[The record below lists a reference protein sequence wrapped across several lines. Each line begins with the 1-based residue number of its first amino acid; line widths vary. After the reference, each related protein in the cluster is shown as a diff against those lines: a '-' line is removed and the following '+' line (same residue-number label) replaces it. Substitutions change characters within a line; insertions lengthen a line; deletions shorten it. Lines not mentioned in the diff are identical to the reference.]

1 MFATLRNALLLSV
14 SLLGAA
20 WLYHWGIAGED
31 RYSLFDVLQGHPV
44 PAVVAQAGGPDV
56 GAKSEPPAPEQAA
69 SEGKKWSADELNSTE
84 LLLRTNRALAD
95 LTESVVPSVVS
106 IDTTTTVDVPRYEPV
121 DPFGFFGYRR
131 SNQRYQ
137 APGLGSGVI
146 VSKEGHILTNHHVVA
161 GVDAIRVT
169 LHSGDQYDAEWVGS
183 DPAADVAVLKIQV
196 KDGPAGGERPVFR
209 PLPFGDS
216 DEVRVGDLALAIGN
230 PFGLSESVTR
240 GIISAKQR
248 RLSDGAN
255 EYFQTDAVINPG
267 NSGGPLVDARGH
279 IIGVNTAI
287 FTGQQDVR
295 VWQGIGLAIPSNEA
309 REVYEAIAFGRPLLR
324 GYLGIELSDLTRY
337 QAAVLR
343 LGTTVGALVTDVAK
357 DSPASSV
364 GLLPG
369 DVIVTFD
376 GAEVKSADE
385 TLQRIRLK
393 KSGSPV
399 KATVIRKGEPIELT
413 LTVAERPDTTTLKL
427 RSDITASGQGI
438 TDNLGMTVR
447 DLTDQE
453 REAFGLRPSD
463 PAIVISDVKPDSQAA
478 QRFLPGDL
486 IHMINRDPVRSS
498 AEFFDLLGS
507 LPKNEQSV
515 IILTR
520 RGQRFYAVLNP
531 GG

>member
-1 MFATLRNALLLSV
+1 MLGTIRNALLLAA
-14 SLLGAA
+14 SLLGAG
-20 WLYHWGIAGED
+20 WLYHWGIAGEE
-31 RYSLFDVLQGHPV
+31 RYSVFDLLRGTPT
-44 PAVVAQAGGPDV
+44 PAAIAQAANPKALGGEATADD
-56 GAKSEPPAPEQAA
+56 GDDSAPPLDPAR
-69 SEGKKWSADELNSTE
+69 LNSTD
-84 LLLRTNRALAD
+84 LLQQVNRALAD

-121 DPFGFFGYRR
+121 DPFGLFGYRR

-137 APGLGSGVI
+137 APGLGSGMI

-169 LHSGDQYDAEWVGS
+169 LHNGEQFDAEWVGS
-183 DPAADVAVLKIQV
+183 DPAADVAVLKILV
-196 KDGPAGGERPVFR
+196 KEVPGGEEKPVFH
-209 PLPFGDS
+209 PLEFGDS
-216 DEVRVGDLALAIGN
+216 DQVRVGDLALAIGN

-267 NSGGPLVDARGH
+267 NSGGPLVDARGQ

-309 REVYEAIAFGRPLLR
+309 REVYEAIAFGKPLLR

-337 QAAVLR
+337 QAAMLR
-343 LGTTVGALVTDVAK
+343 LGTTAGALVTDVAEE
-357 DSPASSV
+357 SPAASV

-376 GAEVKSADE
+376 GTQVKSAEDV
-385 TLQRIRLK
+385 LQRIRLK
-393 KSGSPV
+393 KSGAQV
-399 KATVIRKGEPIELT
+399 KVTIIRQGEPKDLSM
-413 LTVAERPDTTTLKL
+413 TVAERPDTTTLKL
-427 RSDITASGQGI
+427 RSDITASGQSI
-438 TDNLGMTVR
+438 SETLGVTVR
-447 DLTDQE
+447 DLTQAE
-453 REAFGLRPSD
+453 REAFSLQPKD
-463 PAIVISDVKPDSQAA
+463 PAIVIADVKANSQAA
-478 QRFLPGDL
+478 RRFLPGDL
-486 IHMINRDPVRSS
+486 IHMINRDPVHST
-498 AEFFDLLGS
+498 AEFYDLLGS

>member
-1 MFATLRNALLLSV
+1 
-14 SLLGAA
+14 
-20 WLYHWGIAGED
+20 
-31 RYSLFDVLQGHPV
+31 
-44 PAVVAQAGGPDV
+44 AQ
-56 GAKSEPPAPEQAA
+56 
-69 SEGKKWSADELNSTE
+69 LNSTD
-84 LLLRTNRALAD
+84 LLQQVNRALAD

-121 DPFGFFGYRR
+121 DPFGLFGYRR
-131 SNQRYQ
+131 SSQRYQ
-137 APGLGSGVI
+137 APGLGSGMI
-146 VSKEGHILTNHHVVA
+146 VSKDGHILTNHHVVA

-169 LHSGDQYDAEWVGS
+169 LHNGEQFDAEWVGS
-183 DPAADVAVLKIQV
+183 DPAADVAVLKIIV
-196 KDGPAGGERPVFR
+196 KDAPGSEKPVFQ
-209 PLPFGDS
+209 PLDFGNS

-279 IIGVNTAI
+279 IIGINTAI

-309 REVYEAIAFGRPLLR
+309 REVYEAIAFGKPLLR
-324 GYLGIELSDLTRY
+324 GYLGIELSDLSRY
-337 QAAVLR
+337 QAAGLR
-343 LGTTVGALVTDVAK
+343 LRTTAGALVTDVAK
-357 DSPASSV
+357 DSPAAAV

-376 GAEVKSADE
+376 QAEVRNAADA
-385 TLQRIRLK
+385 LQRIRLK
-393 KSGSPV
+393 KSGAKV
-399 KATVIRKGEPIELT
+399 TATVIRKGEPKDLT
-413 LTVAERPDTTTLKL
+413 MVVAERPDTTTLKM
-427 RSDITASGQGI
+427 RSDITASGQSI
-438 TDNLGMTVR
+438 SENLGVTVR
-447 DLTDQE
+447 DLSDSE
-453 REAFGLRPSD
+453 REAFGLKPKD
-463 PAIVISDVKPDSQAA
+463 PAIVISDVKPDSQAS

-486 IHMINRDPVRSS
+486 VHMINREYIHST
-498 AEFFDLLGS
+498 AEFYDRLGS
-507 LPKNEQSV
+507 LPKNEQSI

>member
-1 MFATLRNALLLSV
+1 MSNTIRNAFLLAA
-14 SLLGAA
+14 SLIGAG
-20 WLYHWGIAGED
+20 WFYHWKISGED
-31 RYSLFDVLQGHPV
+31 RYSIFDLLRGKPA
-44 PAVVAQAGGPDV
+44 PAVIGQSTAASGT
-56 GAKSEPPAPEQAA
+56 AKSDETPPPKNPDAPA
-69 SEGKKWSADELNSTE
+69 LNNTE
-84 LLLRTNRALAD
+84 LLLQTNRALAD
-95 LTESVVPSVVS
+95 LTDEVVPSVVS
-106 IDTTTTVDVPRYEPV
+106 IDTTTTVDVPRYEAV

-137 APGLGSGVI
+137 SPGLGSGVI
-146 VSKEGHILTNHHVVA
+146 VSKEGHVLTNHHVIA
-161 GVDAIRVT
+161 GVDSIRVT
-169 LHSGDQYDAEWVGS
+169 LHNGEQHDAEWVGS
-183 DPAADVAVLKIQV
+183 DPASDVAVLKILV
-196 KDGPAGGERPVFR
+196 KEDADSKPVFH
-209 PLPFGDS
+209 PLDFGDS
-216 DEVRVGDLALAIGN
+216 DQVRVGDLALAIGN

-267 NSGGPLVDARGH
+267 NSGGPLVDARGE
-279 IIGVNTAI
+279 IIGINTAI

-309 REVYEAIAFGRPLLR
+309 REVYEAIAFKKPLIR
-324 GYLGIELSDLTRY
+324 GYLGIELGELSRY
-337 QAAVLR
+337 QAAALR
-343 LGTTVGALVTDVAK
+343 LRTTAGALVTDVAK
-357 DSPASSV
+357 DSPAAAV

-376 GAEVKSADE
+376 GAEAKTAED

-393 KSGSPV
+393 KSGDKV
-399 KATVIRKGEPIELT
+399 TMTVIRKGEPKDLT
-413 LTVAERPDTTTLKL
+413 MTVAERPDTTTLQL
-427 RSDITASGQGI
+427 RSDITASGQSI
-438 TDNLGMTVR
+438 SETLGVNVR

-453 REAFGLRPSD
+453 REAFGLRPTD

-486 IHMINRDPVRSS
+486 IHMINRDPIHTK
-498 AEFFDLLGS
+498 AEFFDRLGS

-515 IILTR
+515 LILTR